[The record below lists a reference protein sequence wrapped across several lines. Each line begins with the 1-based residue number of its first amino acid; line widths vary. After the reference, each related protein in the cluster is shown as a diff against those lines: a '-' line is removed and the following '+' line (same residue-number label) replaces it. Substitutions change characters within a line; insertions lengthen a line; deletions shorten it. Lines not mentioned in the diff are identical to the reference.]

1 MVDLW
6 VRVQPLFDLCQ
17 AAGIDDTVK
26 LRRPDKNK
34 FFVTHEVLRCSEVDL
49 IKIVDPRVEVCTA
62 HGYQTCAVQTSSYFN
77 RAFHLLSP
85 DDQRHN

>member
-1 MVDLW
+1 
-6 VRVQPLFDLCQ
+6 
-17 AAGIDDTVK
+17 
-26 LRRPDKNK
+26 
-34 FFVTHEVLRCSEVDL
+34 VTHEVLRCSEVDL